1 MSDDRARR
9 PFRLA
14 LGAKH
19 LKRDVDQEIEFHI
32 AMRTQALVAQGL
44 DAETARAR
52 AIAQFGDSAAVREEC
67 VTIDTQRSRAMT
79 LAERLGNFR
88 QDVAYAVRTLR
99 QHPAFAGIVIL
110 ILALGIGANT
120 ATFSVIDALMLRPLP
135 VSHPEAL
142 VTIGDPR
149 ATGRLSEGTPESDI
163 ASYPLYTDLRDGNHV
178 LTGLYGSGRAGRLDV
193 VIDQA
198 PASAKPGPTE
208 GEHPHGRFV
217 TGNFFSVLGVGAA
230 SGRTFAATE
239 DRVTGADPV
248 VVISEAYWRK
258 RFAGDPAAIGR
269 TITDQWGGFRDRRRR
284 GKGVHRRYRGP
295 AN

>member
-1 MSDDRARR
+1 MSDDPTRR

-52 AIAQFGDSAAVREEC
+52 AVAQFGDSAAVREEC

-178 LTGLYGSGRAGRLDV
+178 LTGLYGSGRAGRLNV

-208 GEHPHGRFV
+208 GSIPTAVSSPEISFPSSASAPPRAARSRRPRTASRAPTPSSSSARR
-217 TGNFFSVLGVGAA
+217 TGGNDSPAIPPRSAGP
-230 SGRTFAATE
+230 SRSME
-239 DRVTGADPV
+239 RV
-248 VVISEAYWRK
+248 S
-258 RFAGDPAAIGR
+258 
-269 TITDQWGGFRDRRRR
+269 
-284 GKGVHRRYRGP
+284 
-295 AN
+295 